1 MMIFVNDCYKAKAV
15 NRDMLLGFIKVLSPI
30 TPHICEEIYS
40 TYTGKETLAYE
51 SWPSYDPKKLELTN
65 VTIAVQ
71 VNGKMRARFE
81 APKDSGKEVLEQM
94 AMDLADVK
102 KHTEGK
108 TVRKVIV
115 IPNKIVN
122 IVVS

>member
-1 MMIFVNDCYKAKAV
+1 
-15 NRDMLLGFIKVLSPI
+15 
-30 TPHICEEIYS
+30 
-40 TYTGKETLAYE
+40 
-51 SWPSYDPKKLELTN
+51 
-65 VTIAVQ
+65 
-71 VNGKMRARFE
+71 MRARFE